1 MGYDFFPR
9 TYCLP
14 EMWSAFAEHFTVPA
28 GVSDTAGIRRSKH
41 VFIVKPAASCQG
53 RGIYLTRAL
62 SEVDQRVA
70 SIAQRYIGKPF
81 LIDGLKFDLRI
92 YVLVSCVEPL
102 RIWLFDDGLA
112 RFATTPYAAPSQR
125 NMSDMT
131 THLTNYAIK
140 KQSANFVFN
149 TGGVEGSDTGSKRSL
164 TWFKGWLD
172 SHGYS
177 SRLVF
182 GRIEHMINKALIA
195 AQPHLSRMYRS
206 AAGGEGASISGSHSR
221 CFEVLGLDVLL
232 DSRLRPWLI
241 EVNHSPSFTCD
252 TPLDLDIKTRV
263 IGEAID
269 LMRLRV
275 SERNKLKE
283 SQDAATRQRLYGGG
297 SAAAA
302 SAAAV
307 GAGGASAR
315 PLQRAPSVGSEL
327 PPRARSAAPTAGGE
341 ATVAGRLLE
350 FRDGVA
356 AGGAARDRDYNPG
369 AGVDRGMLQ
378 HEAATARDYRIIY
391 PVPDPSAVTDA
402 VFAENAALA
411 ARMAASLE
419 TLNAPK
425 AKASKARTASATSD
439 AAAGVDAD
447 ESAADAAAAGGP
459 PTSLDDE
466 PAVGFAPSP
475 PPAMMSPTAAAAVTG
490 DAEAE
495 AGSGGGRGGAGSS
508 AVRLRRVSAHELQL
522 RGRVLKEQLRRPDD
536 ARSDSEESA
545 GSLPAAAT
553 AGAGAPSSPSSRP
566 RLLAAAV
573 SPVSSSPRLA
583 ARPASA
589 RLRATPARRGSI
601 DAPLA
606 PPSPDGA
613 GAASGRST
621 RASLHVAQLTAV
633 VASSLRSEARSSP
646 KGPTGV
652 PPAYAVPWD
661 ASREAL
667 ETRLKQY
674 RAYALV
680 SQELHEIE
688 LVGASGRRVNEQ
700 QLAATAAIIAAA
712 AHSVSDGGVKPQK
725 GAAGGSAPSAAAGG
739 GGATTGS
746 FRGGASSPT
755 KATAPS
761 PVAAADPGLS
771 QIIRTVRALA
781 GVAGKPSRDDDAEAP
796 PASAAGWRGAPGAG
810 SCLGGEA
817 PVREAGPA
825 PLVPRVAVLAAAKQ
839 AAEAARRAFAEES
852 RLGSIVA
859 EQQQQQLVGAR
870 LPSMSPRGS
879 PLLGASIAA
888 PPSPTALELMR
899 ALGGGASHAADSA
912 FAAAMQAQVQRRRGL
927 PEALTLSID
936 SGGRTVSVR
945 EALALAAASAKVG
958 VAVASAE
965 TAAAAAAIAAPES
978 ARSFDAARAMRARP
992 SSAGPERPA
1001 AVRRPDVSTSTA
1013 AADVARPS
1021 PAGVAAAVP
1030 VTSSGSSR
1038 SAAPPPPA
1046 LRRSRTSLS
1055 RAAVT
1060 PGGAG
1065 MAASRSDSSARLTG
1079 TVLNVLVSSGGAGHF
1094 APAAAAAHAR
1104 RLSTGGAPADAA
1116 LHTGGLSRLL
1126 NHAPGSR
1133 VSTGPAL
1140 GAVRGAAAA
1149 QSVGGAGAGAAS
1161 VARTAAATQHKLSA
1175 FLGAPPAQYRAG
1187 PGAPPSEDDSS
1198 RFPAMPQDGTLGRS
1212 PMVRA
1217 TSEGGAVPAG
1227 GATPRQVR
1235 VGSGRDL
1242 LSLNAAVATG
1252 PGLRREGDASVASEG
1267 ADPPQRARGLPP
1279 PSLRDLL
1286 RHAASMTQGAPPGDL
1301 AATPGWFRSG
1311 APHAFLP
1318 TQPPVSP
1325 VRTPGATASDATRT

>member
-1 MGYDFFPR
+1 MGQVFAVGYDFFPR

-131 THLTNYAIK
+131 THLTNYAIQ

-297 SAAAA
+297 SAVAASVAAA
-302 SAAAV
+302 

-356 AGGAARDRDYNPG
+356 VGGAARDRDYNPG
-369 AGVDRGMLQ
+369 TGVDRGMLQ

-391 PVPDPSAVTDA
+391 PLPDPTAVTDA
-402 VFAENAALA
+402 VFAENSALA

-425 AKASKARTASATSD
+425 AKASKARTAGATSA
-439 AAAGVDAD
+439 AAAGAD
-447 ESAADAAAAGGP
+447 EDEGAADAAAAGGP

-475 PPAMMSPTAAAAVTG
+475 PSAMSPTAAAAVAVTG

-545 GSLPAAAT
+545 GSLPATA
-553 AGAGAPSSPSSRP
+553 AGAGAPSSPSPRP
-566 RLLAAAV
+566 RLIAAAV

-633 VASSLRSEARSSP
+633 VASSLRSDARSSP

-680 SQELHEIE
+680 SQELHEVE

-712 AHSVSDGGVKPQK
+712 AHSVNDGGVKPQK
-725 GAAGGSAPSAAAGG
+725 GAAGAGAPSTAPGG

-746 FRGGASSPT
+746 FRGGGSSPT

-781 GVAGKPSRDDDAEAP
+781 GVAGKASRDDDAEAP
-796 PASAAGWRGAPGAG
+796 PASASGWRGAPGAG
-810 SCLGGEA
+810 SSLGGEA
-817 PVREAGPA
+817 LPREAGPA

-859 EQQQQQLVGAR
+859 EQQQQLVGAR

-879 PLLGASIAA
+879 PLLGASMAA

-899 ALGGGASHAADSA
+899 ALGGGAHVADSA

-965 TAAAAAAIAAPES
+965 AAAAAAANAAPES

-1001 AVRRPDVSTSTA
+1001 TSRRPDVPTSTA
-1013 AADVARPS
+1013 ADGARPS
-1021 PAGVAAAVP
+1021 QAGAAAAVP
-1030 VTSSGSSR
+1030 VTSSGSNR
-1038 SAAPPPPA
+1038 GTAPPPPA
-1046 LRRSRTSLS
+1046 LRRSRASLS
-1055 RAAVT
+1055 RPAVT
-1060 PGGAG
+1060 PGAG

-1094 APAAAAAHAR
+1094 APAAAAAPAR

-1116 LHTGGLSRLL
+1116 LHTGGLSRLP

-1133 VSTGPAL
+1133 ASAGPAFS
-1140 GAVRGAAAA
+1140 AVRGATVA
-1149 QSVGGAGAGAAS
+1149 QSAGGAGAGAAS

-1187 PGAPPSEDDSS
+1187 PGALPSEEESS

-1217 TSEGGAVPAG
+1217 TSEGGAAPAG
-1227 GATPRQVR
+1227 GGTPRQVR

-1242 LSLNAAVATG
+1242 LSLNAAVAAG
-1252 PGLRREGDASVASEG
+1252 PGLRREGDAG
-1267 ADPPQRARGLPP
+1267 AATARGLPP

-1286 RHAASMTQGAPPGDL
+1286 RHASSMTQGAPGDL

-1325 VRTPGATASDATRT
+1325 VRTPGLLHATASDAAV